1 MYSIENVLKTENVSR
16 NIFLLQCILS
26 IKTIYTNISNFKRI
40 SVGNKKENGF
50 NEEFKGG
57 ERRSKNRRRKDEGQI
72 EPKLFEK
79 GIIEKLHYVIFDKIY
94 TMHTSIIV

>member
-1 MYSIENVLKTENVSR
+1 MYSIENVLKIENVIR
-16 NIFLLQCILS
+16 NMQVLLQCILS

-57 ERRSKNRRRKDEGQI
+57 EKRSKNRRRKDEGQI

-79 GIIEKLHYVIFDKIY
+79 DLRNCIMLYLTKYAQCIQV
-94 TMHTSIIV
+94 